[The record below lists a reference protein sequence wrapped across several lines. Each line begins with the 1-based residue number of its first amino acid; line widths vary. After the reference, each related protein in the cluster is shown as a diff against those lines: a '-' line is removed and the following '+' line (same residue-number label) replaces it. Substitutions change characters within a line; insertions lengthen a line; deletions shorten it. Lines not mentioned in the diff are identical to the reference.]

1 MNGIIIRKATSADIE
16 ILRHFEQGV
25 IATERPFDPTLKT
38 GHIHYYD
45 LEEMIAAPH
54 IEIIVAE
61 SGNKIIGSGYARIE
75 KAKPYLAHEA
85 YAYLGFMYVDP
96 HFRGKGVNQKIIR
109 VLKEWCASQNI
120 TELRLDVYTKNT
132 AAIKAYEKAG
142 FTSHMMEMRMNLK
155 EE

>member
-1 MNGIIIRKATSADIE
+1 MIRKATSADME

-25 IATERPFDPTLKT
+25 IAAERPFDPTLKT

-45 LEEMIAAPH
+45 LEEMITSSH

-75 KAKPYLAHEA
+75 RSKPYLAHETH
-85 YAYLGFMYVDP
+85 AYLGFMYVDP
-96 HFRGKGVNQKIIR
+96 HFRGKGVNQKIIQA
-109 VLKEWCASQNI
+109 LKEWCVSQNV

-142 FTSHMMEMRMNLK
+142 FTSHMIEMRMNLK
-155 EE
+155 PI